1 MGFLRAFLTSVI
13 ILTLVA
19 ISYGLQDLTTV
30 RIGGQLS
37 GSTLKYVVN
46 KGDDR
51 AGGSDTVTMIYI
63 VPKES
68 WISIGFSNNGGS
80 MVGSEA
86 VVGLPRSGEVKKYS
100 LTSIAQS
107 GVVPMPEQQQTL
119 IEPSIVQEEG
129 TTVMQFTKILE
140 EADEIQIMI
149 GQNTFIGAFGFD
161 NSFFMHEARGSF
173 SVDLVDGIVE
183 TVETRKRTLWKAH
196 GWCAALAWG
205 IFSPI
210 AIGAA
215 ILRKWLPN
223 GLWLKIH
230 QSLNSLVVLLT
241 LGAFVFGVA
250 AINEETPVDGNSR
263 HFSPNP
269 YPHRLIGLIVFTFVL
284 FQSFSGQFR
293 PHVPEKDE
301 DKSCIRSS
309 WEIIHRV
316 LGISI
321 LAVSWYQVESGI
333 KIYQA
338 LFVDST
344 TNLSAIFWGIVG
356 AISGL
361 ITMGFAVIQIHGH
374 KDINSDTNPN
384 NEVKNSNEDFEN
396 DSDTN
401 LNNEVKNSNED
412 SEND

>member
-1 MGFLRAFLTSVI
+1 MAFLRAFLTSVI
-13 ILTLVA
+13 ILTSVA
-19 ISYGLQDLTTV
+19 ISYGQQDLIIV
-30 RIGGQLS
+30 RIGDQLS
-37 GSTLKYVVN
+37 GSTLEYVVN

-51 AGGSDTVTMIYI
+51 AGGSDTVTMIYK

-68 WISIGFSNNGGS
+68 WVSIGFSDNRGN

-100 LTSIAQS
+100 LTSIIQS

-119 IEPSIVQEEG
+119 IDPSIVQEEG
-129 TTVMQFTKILE
+129 TTTMQFTKILE
-140 EADEIQIMI
+140 EADEIQILI
-149 GQNTFIGAFGFD
+149 GPNTFIGAFGFD

-173 SVDLVDGIVE
+173 SVDLVDGIME

-215 ILRKWLPN
+215 ILRKWLPD
-223 GLWLKIH
+223 GLWLQIH
-230 QSLNSLVVLLT
+230 QSLNFLVVLLT
-241 LGAFVFGVA
+241 LGAFVLGVA
-250 AINEETPVDGNSR
+250 AINEETPVGSNSR

-269 YPHRLIGLIVFTFVL
+269 YPHRLIGLIVFAFVL

-301 DKSCIRSS
+301 DKTCIRSS

-333 KIYQA
+333 KIYQT
-338 LFVDST
+338 LFVDSA
-344 TNLSAIFWGIVG
+344 TNLSATFWGIVG
-356 AISGL
+356 TISGL
-361 ITMGFAVIQIHGH
+361 IALGFLVIQTNGH
-374 KDINSDTNPN
+374 KDDNGD
-384 NEVKNSNEDFEN
+384 SNLD
-396 DSDTN
+396 
-401 LNNEVKNSNED
+401 NEVKNSNED

>member
-1 MGFLRAFLTSVI
+1 MAFLRAFLTSVI
-13 ILTLVA
+13 ILTSVA
-19 ISYGLQDLTTV
+19 ISYGQQDLTIV
-30 RIGGQLS
+30 RIGDQLS
-37 GSTLKYVVN
+37 GSTLEYVVN

-51 AGGSDTVTMIYI
+51 AGGSDTVTMIYK

-68 WISIGFSNNGGS
+68 WVSIGFSDNRGN

-100 LTSIAQS
+100 LTSIIQS

-119 IEPSIVQEEG
+119 IDPSIVQEEG
-129 TTVMQFTKILE
+129 TTTMQFTKILE
-140 EADEIQIMI
+140 EADEIQILI
-149 GQNTFIGAFGFD
+149 GPNTFIGAFGFD

-173 SVDLVDGIVE
+173 SVDLVDGIME

-215 ILRKWLPN
+215 ILRKWLPD
-223 GLWLKIH
+223 GLWLQIH
-230 QSLNSLVVLLT
+230 QSLNFLVVLLT
-241 LGAFVFGVA
+241 LGAFVLGVA
-250 AINEETPVDGNSR
+250 AINEETPVGGNSR

-269 YPHRLIGLIVFTFVL
+269 YPHRLIGLIVFAFVL

-301 DKSCIRSS
+301 DKTCIRSS

-333 KIYQA
+333 KIYQT
-338 LFVDST
+338 LFVDSA
-344 TNLSAIFWGIVG
+344 TNLSATFWGIVG
-356 AISGL
+356 TISGL
-361 ITMGFAVIQIHGH
+361 IALGFLVIQTNGH
-374 KDINSDTNPN
+374 KDDNGD
-384 NEVKNSNEDFEN
+384 SNLD
-396 DSDTN
+396 
-401 LNNEVKNSNED
+401 NEVKNSNED